1 MGRAKPYW
9 NIPAKTFDDPGTR
22 ADWARFACEA
32 ARRSKRSK
40 PKKQTNKSAGLTR
53 QTGAFVILLTRSH
66 AGWNQHEGRN
76 IVSKTNRSRTVIIAI
91 TAALVLFGLRLA
103 AAFFI

>member
-9 NIPAKTFDDPGTR
+9 NIPAKTFDDPGII
-22 ADWARFACEA
+22 ADWARLVCGTGTKVGAQEA
-32 ARRSKRSK
+32 NKQKRRSD
-40 PKKQTNKSAGLTR
+40 QTDRRFYYS
-53 QTGAFVILLTRSH
+53 VIRSH

-76 IVSKTNRSRTVIIAI
+76 IVSKTNRSRTVIIAV

>member
-9 NIPAKTFDDPGTR
+9 NIPAKTFDDPGII
-22 ADWARFACEA
+22 ADWARLVCGTGTKVEP
-32 ARRSKRSK
+32 R
-40 PKKQTNKSAGLTR
+40 KQTNKSAGLTR
-53 QTGAFVILLTRSH
+53 QTGAFVILLSRSH

-76 IVSKTNRSRTVIIAI
+76 IVPKTNRSRTVIVAV

-103 AAFFI
+103 TAFFI